1 MTRENRL
8 IDIHHHIV
16 PPAYA
21 KAFGERF
28 VVRNPANAAQ
38 VLRWTPAASI
48 EAMDR
53 CGVGVSITSISTAE
67 SWLDDAELACRLSR
81 DSNEFAA
88 KMVQDY
94 PGRFGCLATLPMP
107 GIDAALEEIAYAF
120 DALGADGVALMS
132 NYGNVWP
139 GDLKFAPIFDEL
151 NRRAARV
158 YIHPI
163 CRPLA
168 LS

>member
-1 MTRENRL
+1 M
-8 IDIHHHIV
+8 
-16 PPAYA
+16 
-21 KAFGERF
+21 
-28 VVRNPANAAQ
+28 
-38 VLRWTPAASI
+38 
-48 EAMDR
+48 
-53 CGVGVSITSISTAE
+53 
-67 SWLDDAELACRLSR
+67 DDADLACRLSR

-94 PGRFGCLATLPMP
+94 PGRFGCLARSPMP

-120 DALGADGVALMS
+120 DALRADGVALMS

-139 GDLKFAPIFDEL
+139 GDLQFVPIFDEL

-163 CRPLA
+163 CRPLV
-168 LS
+168 LN